1 MIIIMKNY
9 KVIKEFASAQKGDM
23 LTYNEDTNLYEFS
36 MTTEN
41 DSEKCSRYICMD
53 EETAEEFVE
62 SGNLLVIEDENEE
75 LSAIDKLCALSDLVD
90 TLEAQYK
97 KDHDALVEAYNNQE
111 IPTCVKVEADTVY
124 FNMNQI
130 LKKIKEIINE

>member
-1 MIIIMKNY
+1 MKNY

-41 DSEKCSRYICMD
+41 DNEKCSRYMCMD

-62 SGNLLVIEDENEE
+62 SGNLLVIEDEDKEI
-75 LSAIDKLCALSDLVD
+75 SAIDKLCALSDLID

-97 KDHDALVEAYNNQE
+97 KDHDDLVEAYNNQE

-130 LKKIKEIINE
+130 LKKVKEIINE

>member
-1 MIIIMKNY
+1 MKNY

-41 DSEKCSRYICMD
+41 DNEKCSRYMCMD

-62 SGNLLVIEDENEE
+62 SGNLLVIKDEDKEI
-75 LSAIDKLCALSDLVD
+75 SAIDKLCALSDLID

-97 KDHDALVEAYNNQE
+97 KDHDDLVEAYNNQE

-130 LKKIKEIINE
+130 LKKVKEIINE

>member
-1 MIIIMKNY
+1 MKNY

-41 DSEKCSRYICMD
+41 DSEKCSRYMCMD

-62 SGNLLVIEDENEE
+62 SGNLLVIEDEDKEI
-75 LSAIDKLCALSDLVD
+75 SAIDKLCALSDLVD

-130 LKKIKEIINE
+130 LKKVKEIINE

>member
-1 MIIIMKNY
+1 MKNY

>member
-1 MIIIMKNY
+1 MKNY

-41 DSEKCSRYICMD
+41 DNEKCSRYMCMD

-62 SGNLLVIEDENEE
+62 SGNLLVIEDEDKEI
-75 LSAIDKLCALSDLVD
+75 SAIDKLCALSDLID

-97 KDHDALVEAYNNQE
+97 KDHDDLVEAYNNQE

-124 FNMNQI
+124 YNLTKVLNT
-130 LKKIKEIINE
+130 IKDIINE

>member
-1 MIIIMKNY
+1 MKNY

-41 DSEKCSRYICMD
+41 DNEKCSRYMCMD

-62 SGNLLVIEDENEE
+62 SGNLLVIEDEDKEI
-75 LSAIDKLCALSDLVD
+75 SAIDKLCALSDLID

-97 KDHDALVEAYNNQE
+97 KDHDDIVEAYNNQE

-130 LKKIKEIINE
+130 LKKVKEIINE

>member
-1 MIIIMKNY
+1 MKNY

-62 SGNLLVIEDENEE
+62 SGNLLVIEDEDKEI
-75 LSAIDKLCALSDLVD
+75 SAIDKLCALSDLVD

-97 KDHDALVEAYNNQE
+97 KDHDDLVEAYNNQE

-130 LKKIKEIINE
+130 LKKVKEIINE

>member
-1 MIIIMKNY
+1 MKNY

-41 DSEKCSRYICMD
+41 DNEKCSRYMCMD

-62 SGNLLVIEDENEE
+62 SGNLLVIEDEDKEIT
-75 LSAIDKLCALSDLVD
+75 AKDKLCALSDLID

-97 KDHDALVEAYNNQE
+97 KDHDALVEAYNN
-111 IPTCVKVEADTVY
+111 
-124 FNMNQI
+124 
-130 LKKIKEIINE
+130 

>member
-1 MIIIMKNY
+1 MKNY

-41 DSEKCSRYICMD
+41 DNEKCSRYMCMD

-62 SGNLLVIEDENEE
+62 SGNLLVIEDKDKEI
-75 LSAIDKLCALSDLVD
+75 SAIDKLCALSDLID

-97 KDHDALVEAYNNQE
+97 KDHDDIVEAYNNQE

-130 LKKIKEIINE
+130 LKKVKEIINE

>member
-1 MIIIMKNY
+1 MKNY

-41 DSEKCSRYICMD
+41 DNEKCSRYMCMD

-62 SGNLLVIEDENEE
+62 SGNLLVIEDEDKEIP
-75 LSAIDKLCALSDLVD
+75 AIDKLCALSDLID

-97 KDHDALVEAYNNQE
+97 KDHDDIVEAYNNQE

-130 LKKIKEIINE
+130 LKKVKEIINE

>member
-1 MIIIMKNY
+1 MKNY

-41 DSEKCSRYICMD
+41 DNEKCSRYMCMD
-53 EETAEEFVE
+53 EETAEGFVE
-62 SGNLLVIEDENEE
+62 SGNLLVIEDEDKEI
-75 LSAIDKLCALSDLVD
+75 SAIDKLCALSDLVD

-97 KDHDALVEAYNNQE
+97 KDHDDLVEAYNNQE

-130 LKKIKEIINE
+130 LKKVKEIINE

>member
-1 MIIIMKNY
+1 MKNY

-41 DSEKCSRYICMD
+41 DNEKCSRCICMD

-130 LKKIKEIINE
+130 LKKVKEIINE

>member
-1 MIIIMKNY
+1 MKNY

-36 MTTEN
+36 MTAEN
-41 DSEKCSRYICMD
+41 DNEKCSRYMCMD

-62 SGNLLVIEDENEE
+62 SGNLLVIEDEDKEI
-75 LSAIDKLCALSDLVD
+75 SAIDKLCALSDLID

-97 KDHDALVEAYNNQE
+97 KDHDDIVEAYNNQE

-130 LKKIKEIINE
+130 LKKVKEIINE

>member
-1 MIIIMKNY
+1 MKNY

-41 DSEKCSRYICMD
+41 DNEKCSRYMCMD

-62 SGNLLVIEDENEE
+62 SGNLLVIEDEDKEI
-75 LSAIDKLCALSDLVD
+75 SAIDKLCALSDLID

-130 LKKIKEIINE
+130 LKKVKEIINE

>member
-1 MIIIMKNY
+1 MKNY

-41 DSEKCSRYICMD
+41 DNEKCSRYMCMD

-62 SGNLLVIEDENEE
+62 SGNLLVIEDKNEE

-130 LKKIKEIINE
+130 LKKVKEIINE

>member
-1 MIIIMKNY
+1 MKNY

-23 LTYNEDTNLYEFS
+23 LTYNKDTNLYEFS

-130 LKKIKEIINE
+130 LKKVKEIINE

>member
-1 MIIIMKNY
+1 MKNY

-41 DSEKCSRYICMD
+41 DNEKCSRYICMD

-62 SGNLLVIEDENEE
+62 SGNLLVIEDEDKEI
-75 LSAIDKLCALSDLVD
+75 SAIDKLCALSDLVD

-130 LKKIKEIINE
+130 LKKVKEIINE

>member
-1 MIIIMKNY
+1 MKNY

-23 LTYNEDTNLYEFS
+23 LTYNEDINLYEFS

-62 SGNLLVIEDENEE
+62 SGNLLVIEDEDKEI
-75 LSAIDKLCALSDLVD
+75 SAIDKLCALSDLID

-97 KDHDALVEAYNNQE
+97 KDHDDIVEAYNNQE

-130 LKKIKEIINE
+130 LKKVKEIINE

>member
-1 MIIIMKNY
+1 MKNY

-41 DSEKCSRYICMD
+41 DNEKCSRYMCMD

-62 SGNLLVIEDENEE
+62 SGNLLVIEDENKEI
-75 LSAIDKLCALSDLVD
+75 SAIDKLCALSDLID

-97 KDHDALVEAYNNQE
+97 KDHDDIVEAYNNQE

-130 LKKIKEIINE
+130 LKKVKEIINE

>member
-1 MIIIMKNY
+1 MKNY

-41 DSEKCSRYICMD
+41 DNEKCSRYMCMD

-62 SGNLLVIEDENEE
+62 SGNLLVIEDEDKEI
-75 LSAIDKLCALSDLVD
+75 SAIDKLCALSDLID
-90 TLEAQYK
+90 ILEAQYK
-97 KDHDALVEAYNNQE
+97 KDHDDIVEAYNNQE

-130 LKKIKEIINE
+130 LKKVKEIINE

>member
-1 MIIIMKNY
+1 MKNY

-41 DSEKCSRYICMD
+41 DNEKCSRYMCMD

-62 SGNLLVIEDENEE
+62 SGNLLVIEDEDKEI
-75 LSAIDKLCALSDLVD
+75 SAIDKLCALSDLID

-97 KDHDALVEAYNNQE
+97 KDHDDIVEAYNNQE
-111 IPTCVKVEADTVY
+111 IPTCVKVEADAVY

-130 LKKIKEIINE
+130 LKKVKEIINE

>member
-1 MIIIMKNY
+1 MKNY

-41 DSEKCSRYICMD
+41 DSEKCSRYMCMD

-62 SGNLLVIEDENEE
+62 SGNLLVIEDEDKEI
-75 LSAIDKLCALSDLVD
+75 SAIDKLCALSDLID

-97 KDHDALVEAYNNQE
+97 KDHDDIVEAYNNQE

-130 LKKIKEIINE
+130 LKKVKEIINE

>member
-1 MIIIMKNY
+1 MKNY

-62 SGNLLVIEDENEE
+62 SGNLLLIEDENEE

-130 LKKIKEIINE
+130 LKKVKEIINE

>member
-1 MIIIMKNY
+1 MKNY

-41 DSEKCSRYICMD
+41 DNEKCSRYICMD

-62 SGNLLVIEDENEE
+62 SGNLLAIEDENEE

-130 LKKIKEIINE
+130 LKKVKEIINE

>member
-1 MIIIMKNY
+1 MKNY

-41 DSEKCSRYICMD
+41 DNEKCSRYMCMD
-53 EETAEEFVE
+53 EETAEGFVE
-62 SGNLLVIEDENEE
+62 SGNLLVIEDEDKEI
-75 LSAIDKLCALSDLVD
+75 SAIDKLCALSDLVD
-90 TLEAQYK
+90 ILEAQYK
-97 KDHDALVEAYNNQE
+97 KDHDNLVEAYNNQE

-130 LKKIKEIINE
+130 LKKVKEIINE

>member
-1 MIIIMKNY
+1 MKNY

-41 DSEKCSRYICMD
+41 DNEKCSRYMCMD

-62 SGNLLVIEDENEE
+62 SGNLLVIEDEDKEI
-75 LSAIDKLCALSDLVD
+75 SAIDKLCALSDLID

-97 KDHDALVEAYNNQE
+97 KDHDDIAEAYNNQE

-130 LKKIKEIINE
+130 LKKVKEIINE

>member
-1 MIIIMKNY
+1 MKNY

-41 DSEKCSRYICMD
+41 DSEKCSRYLCMD

-130 LKKIKEIINE
+130 LKKVKEIINE

>member
-1 MIIIMKNY
+1 MKNY
-9 KVIKEFASAQKGDM
+9 KVIKKFASAQKGDM

-41 DSEKCSRYICMD
+41 DSEECSRYICMD

-124 FNMNQI
+124 FNINQI
-130 LKKIKEIINE
+130 LKKVKEIINE

>member
-1 MIIIMKNY
+1 MKNY
-9 KVIKEFASAQKGDM
+9 KVIKKFASAQKGDM

-41 DSEKCSRYICMD
+41 DNDKCSRYMCMD

-62 SGNLLVIEDENEE
+62 SGNLLVIEDEDKEI
-75 LSAIDKLCALSDLVD
+75 SAIDKLCALSDLID

-97 KDHDALVEAYNNQE
+97 KDHDDIVEAYNNQE

-130 LKKIKEIINE
+130 LKKVKEIINE

>member
-1 MIIIMKNY
+1 MKNY

-53 EETAEEFVE
+53 EETAEEYVE
-62 SGNLLVIEDENEE
+62 SGNLLVIEDEDKEI
-75 LSAIDKLCALSDLVD
+75 SAIDKLCALSDLID

-97 KDHDALVEAYNNQE
+97 KDHDDIVEAYNNQE

-130 LKKIKEIINE
+130 LKKVKEIINE

>member
-1 MIIIMKNY
+1 MKNY

-41 DSEKCSRYICMD
+41 DNEKCSRYMCMD

-62 SGNLLVIEDENEE
+62 SGNLLVIKDEDKEI
-75 LSAIDKLCALSDLVD
+75 SAIDKLCALSDLVD

-97 KDHDALVEAYNNQE
+97 KDHDDIVEAYNNQE

-130 LKKIKEIINE
+130 LKKVKEIINE

>member
-1 MIIIMKNY
+1 MKNY

-62 SGNLLVIEDENEE
+62 SGNLLVVEDEDKEI
-75 LSAIDKLCALSDLVD
+75 SAIDKLCALSDLVD

-97 KDHDALVEAYNNQE
+97 KDHDDLVEAYNNQE

-130 LKKIKEIINE
+130 LKKVKEIINE

>member
-1 MIIIMKNY
+1 MKDY

-41 DSEKCSRYICMD
+41 DNEKCSRYICMD

-130 LKKIKEIINE
+130 LKKVKEIINE

>member
-1 MIIIMKNY
+1 MKNY

-23 LTYNEDTNLYEFS
+23 LTYNEDTNLDEFS

-41 DSEKCSRYICMD
+41 DNEKCSRYICMD

-130 LKKIKEIINE
+130 LKKVKEIINE

>member
-1 MIIIMKNY
+1 MKNY

-41 DSEKCSRYICMD
+41 DNEKCSRYICMD

>member
-1 MIIIMKNY
+1 MKNY

-36 MTTEN
+36 MTTKN
-41 DSEKCSRYICMD
+41 DNEKCSRYMCMD

-130 LKKIKEIINE
+130 LKKVKEIINE

>member
-1 MIIIMKNY
+1 MKNY

-62 SGNLLVIEDENEE
+62 SGNLLVIEDEDKEI
-75 LSAIDKLCALSDLVD
+75 SAIDKLCALSDLID

-97 KDHDALVEAYNNQE
+97 KDHDDLVEAYNNQE

-130 LKKIKEIINE
+130 LKKVKEIINE